1 MAENKTKPTDRQVS
15 SYLQGI
21 EDPFRREDCRE
32 VAALMEEITG
42 ETPVMWDE
50 SLVGFGKYR
59 YKYASGREGEW
70 FKTGFSSRKQSLTI
84 YIAGYLENHNDI
96 MKRLG
101 KFKTGKGCLYIKRLT
116 DVEKP
121 VLKELIETSIR
132 NLPVD

>member
-21 EDPFRREDCRE
+21 EDPSRREDCRE

-42 ETPVMWDE
+42 EPPVMWGQ

-70 FKTGFSSRKQSLTI
+70 FKTGFSSRKQHLTV
-84 YIAGYLENHNDI
+84 YIAGYLENHSDI
-96 MKRLG
+96 LERLG
-101 KFKTGKGCLYIKRLT
+101 KFKMGKGCLYIKRLT
-116 DVEKP
+116 DVEKQ
-121 VLKELIETSIR
+121 VLKDLIENSIL